1 MQSNTA
7 PNYNFNLPFG
17 KRGNPSDIIGPIRG
31 YLDLLCILQP
41 HLPGMA
47 FFRGFGFLRFLEG
60 DIGTIEFWIFDRFTP
75 AIYQPTEIRVVRH
88 HGLEKQRASA
98 VNPSDPLD
106 DYRSSTRSDHQHI
119 ADALIVQIHGYN
131 RIGPQ
136 SQCLVGHF
144 LDCQVLCTA

>member
-1 MQSNTA
+1 
-7 PNYNFNLPFG
+7 
-17 KRGNPSDIIGPIRG
+17 
-31 YLDLLCILQP
+31 
-41 HLPGMA
+41 MA

-119 ADALIVQIHGYN
+119 ADALIVQIHGDN